1 MALYNVLVYWG
12 LLRLS
17 TPDGCARFL
26 KVFFFSLQVCTPKTE
41 EKCEPVEP
49 KNVCETIVKLM
60 SYPVPVLVCN

>member
-1 MALYNVLVYWG
+1 M
-12 LLRLS
+12 
-17 TPDGCARFL
+17 
-26 KVFFFSLQVCTPKTE
+26 QVCTPRTE